1 MNLKRGALLSVAA
14 LMMGVVGVVGFTREH
29 EGTAP
34 GEPAAVD
41 EACSNAAEA
50 PQATDDDPSRAVLTE
65 QPEGDDG
72 PQGPRE
78 GWGPGGP
85 EGPQQGWAAG
95 GPEGPREG
103 WGEEARGRGQR
114 RGRPE
119 GMRGRRGHGR
129 GRRGEGR
136 AREPR
141 TARQGDMRRLER
153 EVRPWVRAV
162 WAQLMA
168 LVEQARSRDGR
179 A

>member
-1 MNLKRGALLSVAA
+1 MNLKRGVLLSVAA
-14 LMMGVVGVVGFTREH
+14 LMMGLVGVVACTQAH
-29 EGTAP
+29 EDTAQ
-34 GEPAAVD
+34 GATVD
-41 EACSNAAEA
+41 EACTNAAQAPEA
-50 PQATDDDPSRAVLTE
+50 TNDDASRAVFTGQPGGRE
-65 QPEGDDG
+65 GPEG
-72 PQGPRE
+72 PRP

-85 EGPQQGWAAG
+85 EGP
-95 GPEGPREG
+95 RED

-141 TARQGDMRRLER
+141 AAGQGELKRLER

-162 WAQLMA
+162 WTELMA

-179 A
+179 G

>member
-1 MNLKRGALLSVAA
+1 
-14 LMMGVVGVVGFTREH
+14 VVN
-29 EGTAP
+29 
-34 GEPAAVD
+34 
-41 EACSNAAEA
+41 EACSTSAEA
-50 PQATDDDPSRAVLTE
+50 PEATDDDASSAVFTAQPGGRE
-65 QPEGDDG
+65 GPEGPRPGWG
-72 PQGPRE
+72 PGGPEEPRQ

-85 EGPQQGWAAG
+85 EGP
-95 GPEGPREG
+95 REE

-136 AREPR
+136 ARGPR
-141 TARQGDMRRLER
+141 TGQQGEMRRLER

-179 A
+179 G